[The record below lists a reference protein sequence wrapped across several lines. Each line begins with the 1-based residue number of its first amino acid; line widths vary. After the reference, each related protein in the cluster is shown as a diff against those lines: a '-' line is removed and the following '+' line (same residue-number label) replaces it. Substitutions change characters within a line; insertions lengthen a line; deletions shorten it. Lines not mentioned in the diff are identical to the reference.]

1 VIALPDDW
9 IRSGLDSTAGYC
21 WMGLY
26 LVAGLFSPFTKSFS
40 FFYYHLALK
49 TDGKIP
55 VPTRSVF
62 HFCPFVSV
70 FAGSRFRIY
79 GNEKEVFPSVSV

>member
-1 VIALPDDW
+1 VCI
-9 IRSGLDSTAGYC
+9 SN
-21 WMGLY
+21 
-26 LVAGLFSPFTKSFS
+26 
-40 FFYYHLALK
+40 LALK

-79 GNEKEVFPSVSV
+79 GNRRGVFPSVSAGSRFHPKLTHIYSVFHLVLNLYEMCRN